1 DGSFFFFGY
10 RSNRIKK
17 MTVFIKNGKL
27 NMKKTLK
34 EYMKLKKNKK
44 NLTHTTI
51 ALVRIIF
58 RSTAY

>member
-1 DGSFFFFGY
+1 
-10 RSNRIKK
+10 

-51 ALVRIIF
+51 TLVRIIF

>member
-1 DGSFFFFGY
+1 
-10 RSNRIKK
+10 

-27 NMKKTLK
+27 NMKKTIK